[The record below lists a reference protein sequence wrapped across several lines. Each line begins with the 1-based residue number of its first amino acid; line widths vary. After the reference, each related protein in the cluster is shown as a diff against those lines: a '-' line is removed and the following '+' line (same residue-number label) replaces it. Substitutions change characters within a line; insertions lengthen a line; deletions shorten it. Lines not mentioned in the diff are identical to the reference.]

1 MRGLGVRDLSPI
13 VAGAARGAL
22 GLVLLAACSAPASS
36 VPVSR
41 SPQAAS
47 APSATLRPP
56 SASPTG
62 ASPVSSP
69 SPSAAAVPRWTRL
82 NQGGNSPPAREDHT
96 WTVDPATGQAYL
108 FGGRDGARALGDLW
122 RYDLGTDAWTKVDTD
137 GAGPAP
143 RFGHTGTWVPD
154 VGLVVWSGQAGSDF
168 FSDAWALEPDA
179 GRWRRLPTNGPVPKA
194 RYGSCAAL
202 GPDGRLWVSHGFTE
216 DTGRFSD
223 TWAYDF
229 AARRWVD
236 ETPGG
241 RVATI
246 RCLHDCLW
254 TGDGRFLI
262 YAGQTTGAPA
272 IGDLWSRTV
281 DGGWTKVADPL
292 PAPRQLYALAI
303 TGSAGDAERAFVF
316 GGGDKDRSKLADLWS
331 LDLDELTWREEAPEG
346 RAPSGRSGAAMVSD
360 PSGTRLLL
368 FGGQSSSDA
377 LGDLWE
383 LRLAG

>member
-1 MRGLGVRDLSPI
+1 MRSTRASQGFLAVALLVAGCSTPPAATSDGESLAPTSSPAPTSEAPSTTSPSPI
-13 VAGAARGAL
+13 
-22 GLVLLAACSAPASS
+22 
-36 VPVSR
+36 
-41 SPQAAS
+41 AS
-47 APSATLRPP
+47 APP
-56 SASPTG
+56 SAR
-62 ASPVSSP
+62 PVLSWS
-69 SPSAAAVPRWTRL
+69 RL

-96 WTVDPATGQAYL
+96 WTLDPATGQAYL
-108 FGGRDGARALGDLW
+108 FGGRDGARAFGDLW
-122 RYDLGTDAWTKVDTD
+122 RYDLAADAWTRIETA

-168 FSDAWALEPDA
+168 FSDAWAFDPSP
-179 GRWRRLPTNGPVPKA
+179 GRWRRLPTDGAVPKA

-254 TGDGRFLI
+254 TSDGRFLI

-281 DGGWTKVADPL
+281 DGGWSKVADVL

-303 TGSAGDAERAFVF
+303 TRSVDAERAFVF
-316 GGGDKDRSKLADLWS
+316 GGGDKDRAKLADLWS
-331 LDLDELTWREEAPEG
+331 LDLDGLTWREEAPEG

-368 FGGQSSSDA
+368 FGGQSSSGA

-383 LRLAG
+383 IRLAG